1 MIDMEHSDFK
11 TVLDLAQQILQMVQM
26 PLFASKHSRK
36 TFTNHQLFKLMV
48 IKSFLGLDY
57 RRFEDHLKTSKIPEY
72 LGMDRVP
79 HFTTFQK
86 FAKRQ
91 STKNLEKLLLKFV
104 KLQNNKLKNVG
115 FDATGFTLSHAS
127 KHYEKRIGKTYSKKD
142 FMKANLFFD
151 LNNLMILGIK
161 MRKKSRHD
169 LLDLPSMLNKI
180 NHLDFKYVYADKAYD
195 AEWLHKMIFE
205 TGSVSKIHLK
215 NEKVPVHRTSGD
227 YRKHMKRRQKNSEK
241 GIRSLCETVNSM
253 LKRIFGSVIRARI
266 WFTQKIELLFK
277 IIAFNLERLCKITK
291 KFFALI
297 LFFLD
302 FLDFFAK
309 NELVKQNL

>member
-1 MIDMEHSDFK
+1 MESSNFKMI
-11 TVLDLAQQILQMVQM
+11 LDLAQQILQMVQM
-26 PLFASKHSRK
+26 PLFATKHSKK

-72 LGMDRVP
+72 LEMDRVP

-91 STKNLEKLLLKFV
+91 STKNLEKMLLKFV
-104 KLQNNKLKNVG
+104 KLQTNKLKNVG

-127 KHYEKRIGKTYSKKD
+127 KHYEKRIGKSFSKKD

-151 LNNLMILGIK
+151 LDNLMILGIK

-169 LLDLPSMLNKI
+169 LFDLPSMWNKI

-195 AEWLHKMIFE
+195 AEWFHEMIFE

-215 NEKVPVHRTSGD
+215 REDIPISRTKGE

-241 GIRSLCETVNSM
+241 GIRSLCETINSM
-253 LKRIFGSVIRARI
+253 LKKIFGSVIRARN

-277 IIAFNLERLCKITK
+277 IIAFNLERTCKIMN
-291 KFFALI
+291 KFFALFEF
-297 LFFLD
+297 LFNFLN
-302 FLDFFAK
+302 FFQKIKKLD
-309 NELVKQNL
+309 